1 MPLRM
6 GEITWGS
13 RVRMTPHSVVTTG
26 MLLRLGRGIVSLVTG
41 LLETRTMGLLGSMAR
56 ASVLLL
62 VARGLLLLGSRVGLT

>member
-1 MPLRM
+1 
-6 GEITWGS
+6 
-13 RVRMTPHSVVTTG
+13 MTPHSVVTTG